1 MKNLLLTS
9 KKASNKIAKKK
20 KKKLKNQI
28 TNLLKMAHN

>member
-20 KKKLKNQI
+20 KKLKNQI